1 MSERD
6 DSCLFPD
13 TSIYSAK
20 ADDVRKQLRQIEVEL
35 SHLKFCW
42 FGEKRRYKAKLK
54 AQKRILKY
62 RLPFL
67 H

>member
-6 DSCLFPD
+6 DRNLFSD
-13 TSIYSAK
+13 ASLIGAK
-20 ADDVRKQLRQIEVEL
+20 PDDVRKQLRQIEEEL

-42 FGEKRRYKAKLK
+42 FGEKRRYKDKLK
-54 AQKRILKY
+54 ARKKTLKS
-62 RLPFL
+62 LLLFL

>member
-6 DSCLFPD
+6 DSYLFPD
-13 TSIYSAK
+13 TSIFEAK
-20 ADDVRKQLRQIEVEL
+20 ADDVRIKIRQIEGEL
-35 SHLKFCW
+35 SRLKFCW

-54 AQKRILKY
+54 AQKKFLKY